1 MSRLALLVT
10 ATAGVALFGAAPA
23 TAASVPTT
31 PATVVTCGPSAL
43 QAGLSTKVC
52 AAVTG
57 TNVQLYGQIGLAG
70 PPSPGSTLPV
80 RDLITTLTGNAVGGA
95 SLGDLTQPVRFQ
107 STTTQ
112 VRSVGGTVPCG
123 STVHAEF
130 AVSSFSSP
138 PSSPAALNVP
148 VTC

>member
-1 MSRLALLVT
+1 MSRTALLAT
-10 ATAGVALFGAAPA
+10 ATAGLVLLGAAPA
-23 TAASVPTT
+23 TAAQTPTT
-31 PATVVTCGPSAL
+31 PATIVTCGPSAL

-57 TNVQLYGQIGLAG
+57 TNVQLYGQISLAG

-80 RDLITTLTGNAVGGA
+80 KDLITTLSGGVVGGA
-95 SLGDLTQPVRFQ
+95 SLGAQTQTVRFQ

-112 VRSVGGTVPCG
+112 VRGVSGTAPCG

-130 AVSSFSSP
+130 AVSAFSSP
-138 PSSPAALNVP
+138 PSGPAVLNVP